1 MISPLGSSRLTQSN
15 MAETTGPYLDTVRS
29 DVDAF
34 VADNFHR
41 KGTTKLHRA
50 ALGWDVLRAPVNVIL
65 SPLLILIRSS
75 AWICTLLGLKNGAH
89 WLGSRRIL
97 LRTAVAG
104 RVETHL
110 VRDLLRVPLPIGQA
124 HDGPTLSHAI
134 SEAPQL
140 RAIFRSKSGV
150 AEVNSTVDSIATA
163 IAEYSSSRSAVA
175 DITTAIIALFIGAMV
190 FQAVTPGMISM
201 APGLAK
207 TIALETAVADFPL
220 GQTVGSVWYS
230 VFSTSVSPLLV
241 AGNVAGL
248 VMVGSVI
255 GAFAGILADPVQARL
270 GLHRRRLLRLLDAI
284 EDHLIGSGSKRY
296 SAHEHFYARFLDI
309 WDATVSALRFFR
321 S

>member
-1 MISPLGSSRLTQSN
+1 MISPLGSSRLTQSS
-15 MAETTGPYLDTVRS
+15 MAETAGPYLDTVRS

-34 VADNFHR
+34 VADKFHW
-41 KGTTKLHRA
+41 KGATSLHRT
-50 ALGWDVLRAPVNVIL
+50 ALGWDIFRAPVNVIL

-75 AWICTLLGLKNGAH
+75 AWICTLLGLNKGAH

-110 VRDLLRVPLPIGQA
+110 GRDFLKVPLPIEQA
-124 HDGPTLSHAI
+124 HDGPKLSRAI
-134 SEAPQL
+134 LEAPQYRHIL
-140 RAIFRSKSGV
+140 RSKTGV

-163 IAEYSSSRSAVA
+163 IAEYSSSRSTVA
-175 DITTAIIALFIGAMV
+175 DITTAIIALFVVAMV

-201 APGLAK
+201 APSLAK

-220 GQTVGSVWYS
+220 GQTVGSVWHN
-230 VFSTSVSPLLV
+230 VFSTSASPLLI

-255 GAFAGILADPVQARL
+255 EAFAGILADPVQARL
-270 GLHRRRLLRLLDAI
+270 GLHRRRLLRFVDAI
-284 EDHLIGSGSKRY
+284 EDNLVGSGNKRY
-296 SAHEHFYARFLDI
+296 TAREHFYVRFLDI
-309 WDATVSALRFFR
+309 RNATVSAFRFFR
-321 S
+321 N